1 MEAEPEEVLEA
12 LMALEPLVA
21 AMKLVATVKTAMK
34 SVPTLPASA
43 ARISLRTIGHLPLS
57 KLPPLPET
65 A

>member
-1 MEAEPEEVLEA
+1 VEVLEA

-34 SVPTLPASA
+34 SVSTIPASA

-57 KLPPLPET
+57 KLPPLLET